1 MRAVVQR
8 VLSARV
14 EVEGQTV
21 GGIGRGVLVFLGVEQ
36 GDGQQDLD
44 YICAKVLG
52 LRIFEDAQGKMNLP
66 VTEAGAQVCVVS
78 QFTLCGDARHGR
90 RPSFSTAAAPEEG
103 ERWYLAALEA
113 LRQAGLSVA
122 SGVFRADMQ
131 VHLINDGPVT
141 ILLDSRKTF

>member
-8 VLSARV
+8 VASA
-14 EVEGQTV
+14 EVAVQGRAV
-21 GGIGRGVLVFLGVEQ
+21 GSIGRGLLVFLGVEQ
-36 GDGQQDLD
+36 GDGQADLD

-52 LRIFEDAQGKMNLP
+52 LRIFEDDQGKMNLP
-66 VTEAGAQVCVVS
+66 VTEVGAQVCVVS

-90 RPSFSTAAAPEEG
+90 RPSFSTAAAPQEG

-113 LRQAGLSVA
+113 LRLAGATVA
-122 SGVFRADMQ
+122 SGTFRADMQ
-131 VHLINDGPVT
+131 VHLVNDGPVT